1 MAKIDSMKYKDQKR
15 FIAEYFSNSEKAG
28 DNFLYGAEL
37 EYFIVDRESNR
48 AVSYYQQ
55 NGIKDLLTTLIEVG
69 FEPILE
75 NSDLVGAV
83 GQDLT
88 ITLEPGAQF
97 EISLDPDKTL
107 NGLEKKYLNFLK
119 FIEPIL
125 EQRDQKF
132 YSSGYQPVSKIED
145 IPFIPK
151 KRYKYMSE
159 FLNSK
164 GNMALN
170 MMKGTASIHVAV
182 DYSDENDF
190 AAKMLL
196 ASKLTPVFSAVYDNS
211 SFFEGEKYKAH
222 CLRTRIWNNCDN
234 SRCGIVPQVFQ
245 ADFGYEKYA
254 EYLLELI
261 PIYISEQEDL
271 IIYDKPFK
279 DFFDPRRDADK
290 QLNHIFSICF
300 PDVRARKYIEL
311 RMTDSLP
318 YPLNFAFIEL
328 VYEIF
333 YNTSVFEATTNLL
346 SEITY
351 QDIISAKNSAVQ
363 FSVQAKL
370 GNRKIITIFRE
381 IINMTNYKNSENYS
395 LNRIIAEQGGIPDE
409 LL

>member
-1 MAKIDSMKYKDQKR
+1 MKYKEQKR
-15 FIAEYFSNSEKAG
+15 LIAEYFINSQKTR
-28 DNFLYGAEL
+28 DDFLYGAEL
-37 EYFIVDRESNR
+37 EYFIVDNKSNR
-48 AVSYYQQ
+48 AISYYQK
-55 NGIKDLLTTLIEVG
+55 NGIKDLLTTLIEFG
-69 FEPILE
+69 FKPILE

-83 GQDLT
+83 GPDLT

-107 NGLEKKYLNFLK
+107 NSLEKKYLNFLQI
-119 FIEPIL
+119 IEPIL
-125 EQRDQKF
+125 KQRNQQF
-132 YSSGYQPVSKIED
+132 YSAGYQPVTKIED

-151 KRYKYMSE
+151 KRYRYMAE
-159 FLNSK
+159 FLSSK
-164 GNMALN
+164 GSMALN

-182 DYSDENDF
+182 DYCSENDF

-211 SFFEGEKYKAH
+211 AFFEGKKYENH
-222 CLRTRIWNNCDN
+222 CLRTEIWNNCDN
-234 SRCGIVPQVFQ
+234 SRCGIIPQVFLP
-245 ADFGYEKYA
+245 DFGYEKYA

-261 PIYISEQEDL
+261 PIYISDQEDL

-279 DFFDPRRDADK
+279 AIFDPQGDADK

-333 YNTSVFEATTNLL
+333 YNKSIFESTADLL
-346 SEITY
+346 NEINY
-351 QDIISAKNSAVQ
+351 YDIISAKNSIVK
-363 FSVQAKL
+363 SGVEAKL
-370 GNRKIITIFRE
+370 GSKKIITIFRE
-381 IINMTNYKNSENYS
+381 IVNMTGYKNSKNFAW
-395 LNRIIAEQGGIPDE
+395 NRIIAEKGKIPGE